1 MPSSISLDLESLKVK
16 AKNIRKNIVK
26 MICFAGSGHPGGS
39 LSSVEILTALY
50 FNVLRISPENPDWSD
65 RDRFILSKGHG
76 CPALYA
82 TLAERGFFPEKD
94 LWGLRKID
102 SHLEGHPDMNKT
114 PGVDMTSGSLGNG
127 FACALGMAIAAK
139 ARGRDFRVFSL
150 LGDGELQEGIV
161 WEVAMAAANQQ
172 LDNFVAII
180 DYNGLQITGWVN
192 KVSRIEP
199 LAKKWEAFGW
209 MPIEVDGNDVGQMLH
224 AFQRSQKTGGPTVII
239 AHTVKGKGVSFMENN
254 ADWHGKAL
262 DNAHMERALE
272 EIMEGC

>member
-1 MPSSISLDLESLKVK
+1 MPSSISLDLESLK
-16 AKNIRKNIVK
+16 AKTRKIRKNIIK
-26 MICFAGSGHPGGS
+26 MIYLAGSGHTGGS